1 MSCSL
6 QHTGSQPRA
15 RGVAASASDLASNLA
30 PVAQGG
36 AGLEAMQKADK
47 RGTILHI
54 FPLQVRL
61 LYLLPLFIRY
71 VSLRCELI
79 TAAPSSLPCPW
90 APPRTVWGAGASLE
104 RLLGTCAPKPW
115 IHGSG
120 LADPRVNGPSL
131 VTTTQGD
138 QTCRERLADASET
151 YNWP

>member
-104 RLLGTCAPKPW
+104 RLLGTCAPKLMDPW
-115 IHGSG
+115 IWTARSMDQWTSAGDHHSG
-120 LADPRVNGPSL
+120 
-131 VTTTQGD
+131 
-138 QTCRERLADASET
+138 
-151 YNWP
+151 WPNLQEKVGRCTLDL